1 MYPQCCFDLFTL
13 LLCFIDFPLGFGLT
27 QLSYLILF
35 YSFFQFSKT
44 LHLNNLSRSTI
55 CSFLAKNSK
64 SKEFDFQ
71 LIIINFN
78 HRFPRLSLK
87 LFPYQNKN
95 SPKKLINFNLVFMHN
110 SKTQNSPTYFNK
122 SIFTPLIINFLSNFS
137 FNTQN
142 NFPQKKTKTKL
153 QTCILKS
160 LRSIQLTKMSIKK
173 SL

>member
-87 LFPYQNKN
+87 LFPFQKN

-110 SKTQNSPTYFNK
+110 SKNK
-122 SIFTPLIINFLSNFS
+122 KILPPISTNQFS
-137 FNTQN
+137 
-142 NFPQKKTKTKL
+142 L
-153 QTCILKS
+153 HL
-160 LRSIQLTKMSIKK
+160 
-173 SL
+173 